1 MHYKNW
7 AADLQLYL
15 YIKRK
20 LLVIIDFIILKVNNL
35 LFKKFVVNFVSSY
48 ELLSI
53 LQSLPFFL

>member
-1 MHYKNW
+1 MHYKKR

-35 LFKKFVVNFVSSY
+35 LFKKFVVNFVSS
-48 ELLSI
+48 
-53 LQSLPFFL
+53 

>member
-15 YIKRK
+15 YITRK

-35 LFKKFVVNFVSSY
+35 LFKKFVVNFVSS
-48 ELLSI
+48 
-53 LQSLPFFL
+53 